1 MRHFPE
7 VRRVRSPL
15 AGAALALACA
25 LAPGVPATPAT
36 AQTVDTDSLREARR
50 QQVEAYAAR
59 VDRAAGVFL
68 DADRP
73 DGERLE
79 AVEGIAVFNR
89 SEHLRRAAEIV
100 LDSAEEVAIRA
111 RALRLAGHAA
121 DSDTAFLRGMF
132 ALALDGGTPPRLR
145 RGMSELFQSLMFAS
159 ASKLLLREEFHR
171 TLRRLAR
178 DPDRG
183 VRRPALQVMASV
195 GDSATLQMLADVVRG
210 EAQVGVEVAEAVRLL
225 GLRDPEPWYP
235 LLRDIVADP
244 PDPGARIEAIR
255 LLGGDRE
262 SRSGLIDVLRSPE
275 ETLAARRAAL
285 GALAAGGAEMARVA
299 LPVVAGEGNPTELRL
314 QAIMTVEQRRISRDR
329 GAIEA
334 RGRDDFD
341 ALMERLREEAD
352 DPRVRRAAERYLER
366 TRRPR

>member
-15 AGAALALACA
+15 AGAALALACV
-25 LAPGVPATPAT
+25 LAPGVPAPPAT

-89 SEHLRRAAEIV
+89 PEHLRSAAEIV

-132 ALALDGGTPPRLR
+132 ALALDGGTAPRLR

-159 ASKLLLREEFHR
+159 ASKLLLRQRF
-171 TLRRLAR
+171 A
-178 DPDRG
+178 G
-183 VRRPALQVMASV
+183 ALQGQRASKGV
-195 GDSATLQMLADVVRG
+195 FITTSSFSSEAEEYAEQIDSRLILIDGQKLTQLMVDHDIGVSAT
-210 EAQVGVEVAEAVRLL
+210 GVYEVKKV
-225 GLRDPEPWYP
+225 DTDYF
-235 LLRDIVADP
+235 
-244 PDPGARIEAIR
+244 
-255 LLGGDRE
+255 
-262 SRSGLIDVLRSPE
+262 
-275 ETLAARRAAL
+275 
-285 GALAAGGAEMARVA
+285 
-299 LPVVAGEGNPTELRL
+299 TEL
-314 QAIMTVEQRRISRDR
+314 
-329 GAIEA
+329 
-334 RGRDDFD
+334 
-341 ALMERLREEAD
+341 
-352 DPRVRRAAERYLER
+352 
-366 TRRPR
+366 